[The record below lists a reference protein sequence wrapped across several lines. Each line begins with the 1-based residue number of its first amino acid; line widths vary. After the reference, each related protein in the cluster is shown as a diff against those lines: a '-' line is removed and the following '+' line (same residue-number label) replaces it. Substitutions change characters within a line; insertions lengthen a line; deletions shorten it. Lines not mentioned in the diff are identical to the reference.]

1 MKNLVKK
8 VFARQGSTSDQFTV
22 PAGVNKLRVV
32 FQENFDDD
40 AFFPTNG
47 LDQFGD
53 MYSWGAAQVG
63 DGTNTSRLSPV
74 NISFFTGIMKA
85 PFHRADGQF
94 INWGTNSHGQLGV
107 GDVATRSVPTLVSGG
122 HVFKKIYRGV
132 NTCYGLKENG
142 ELYAWGRN
150 EHGQL
155 GTGDVASRSTPTL
168 VSGHT
173 FTDFWPDQQTFS
185 AVGIFA
191 KDSDG
196 QMWGWGYDGTGSLG
210 NGILGS
216 QSTPTLVLGA
226 LDFVKIERCAQSGA
240 VPLHHTLGLTKS
252 GDIYAWGMGTSG
264 QLGDNAIQT
273 RSSPVAVIGGLKF
286 RDIMAGTDFSMG
298 LTKDGTLYAWGL
310 NTAGQLGQGNIFPK
324 SSPVAVTGLSSVGT
338 WKAYAAGQSAYAI
351 GNDRR
356 LYAWGHQETLFPV
369 LGTNDVAKK
378 SVPTLVF
385 SIGSA
390 DIVECLVK
398 PLQGSFVEAVTKFG
412 TRYGWG
418 ENTAAGNL
426 GINSGT
432 LRFSAPQQVLGPNIV
447 GPTTDGNIWWKRPEV
462 KSEVHEVDVT
472 PGDTITI
479 AYTPGPIVI
488 GELGLSSS
496 QFCKRV
502 EFQWVG

>member
-8 VFARQGSTSDQFTV
+8 VFTRQGSASEQFTV
-22 PAGVNKLRVV
+22 PAGVKKLRVV
-32 FQENFDDD
+32 FQENFEEES
-40 AFFPTNG
+40 FYPTSG

-53 MYSWGAAQVG
+53 LFSWGPAQVG
-63 DGTNTSRLSPV
+63 DGTNTNRLSPV
-74 NISFFTGIMKA
+74 NISFFAGILKA

-94 INWGTNSHGQLGV
+94 INWGTNTHGQLGV
-107 GDVATRSVPTLVSGG
+107 GDVATRSTPTLVSGG

-150 EHGQL
+150 DHGQL
-155 GTGDVASRSTPTL
+155 GVGDVASRSTPTL
-168 VSGHT
+168 VAGFT
-173 FTDFWPDQQTFS
+173 FSDFWPDSQTES

-191 KDSDG
+191 KSTDG
-196 QMWGWGYDGTGSLG
+196 QMYAWGYDGTGSLG
-210 NGILGS
+210 TGTLGS

-226 LDFVKIERCAQSGA
+226 LDFVKIERSHRSVSAI
-240 VPLHHTLGLTKS
+240 HHTVGLTRG
-252 GDIYAWGMGTSG
+252 GDMYAWGNGTSG

-273 RSSPVAVIGGLKF
+273 RSSPVAVIGGHKF

-298 LTKDGTLYAWGL
+298 ITKAGSLMAWGANNL
-310 NTAGQLGQGNIFPK
+310 GQLGQGNILPK
-324 SSPVAVTGLSSVGT
+324 SSPVTVTGLSPINT

-351 GNDRR
+351 TNDRK
-356 LYAWGHQETLFPV
+356 LYAWGTQETLFPV

-385 SIGSA
+385 TIGVL
-390 DIVECLVK
+390 DIVECLAK
-398 PLQGSFVEAVTKFG
+398 PLSGDSVEAVTKYG

-418 ENTAAGNL
+418 DNAGGRLGVNSVAA
-426 GINSGT
+426 
-432 LRFSAPQQVLGPNIV
+432 RFSAPQQVLGPNIV
-447 GPTTDGNIWWKRPEV
+447 GPTIDGNTWWKRPET
-462 KSEVHEVDVT
+462 KSVVHECDVL
-472 PGDTITI
+472 PGDVLNI
-479 AYTPGPIVI
+479 AYTAGPIVI

-496 QFCKRV
+496 QFCRSV